1 MGKPPKPLKKPRKDF
16 PLTVHRTGYWVKK
29 IKCGDK
35 YKTHYIGPR
44 WCSASVAEAIWN
56 RDKEALLNG
65 QDPADFYDADNGN
78 GYTLGTL
85 CDDYL
90 AFKHEAKEDGEI
102 TRLTYVG
109 CERACDTLSDFFGR
123 SRRVESFTT
132 GDFDRL
138 RKRIGVKQNGK
149 AAAPVTINNRVRG
162 IKGVFN
168 FAWKA
173 DKIETP
179 VKFGLT
185 FKQVSAKKVRRR
197 QNKQPKKLFSVE
209 HLKAVLDAAN
219 DSPQMRAMVLMGIN
233 CGFGNADVGSLML
246 DAINFKTGW
255 YDSSRSKTETM
266 RRGRLWPET
275 VAAIKVSLWE
285 REEAQARRV
294 ERGSPNTERF
304 EKNKAYV
311 FLTRYGYPWY
321 RDEADN
327 PLSRAFGKLKL
338 TDEFPALGFY
348 CLRHSFA
355 TIGAETGNQI
365 AVDHIMGHT
374 KSDMPSHYRQ
384 RVSDKHLQAVAKHV
398 RKHYKAA
405 LKK

>member
-1 MGKPPKPLKKPRKDF
+1 MGKPPKPLKKPRKNF
-16 PLTVHRTGYWVKK
+16 PLTAHQTGYWVKK
-29 IKCGDK
+29 IKCGGK

-44 WCSASVAEAIWN
+44 YCSASVAEAIWN

-85 CDDYL
+85 SDDL
-90 AFKHEAKEDGEI
+90 KVFKLEAIADEELRTCTLND
-102 TRLTYVG
+102 YM
-109 CERACDTLSDFFGR
+109 RACNRLIDFFGADR
-123 SRRVESFTT
+123 TIESLTT

-138 RKRIGVKQNGK
+138 RKSIGKLKNGK
-149 AAAPVTINNRVRG
+149 PAAPVTINNYMRN
-162 IKGVFN
+162 IKVVLN
-168 FAWKA
+168 YAYKA

-179 VKFGLT
+179 VKFGLKFT
-185 FKQVSAKKVRRR
+185 QVVASKVRKH
-197 QNKQPKKLFSVE
+197 QNKKPKKLFSVE
-209 HLKAVLDAAN
+209 HLKAVLNAAS
-219 DSPQMRAMVLMGIN
+219 DSPQMRAMILLGIN
-233 CGFGNADVGSLML
+233 CGFGNADVGSILFHEI
-246 DAINFKTGW
+246 DFKTGW
-255 YDSSRSKTETM
+255 YDSDRSKTAIM
-266 RRGRLWPET
+266 RRGWLWPET
-275 VAAIKVSLWE
+275 VAAIKVWTYE

-294 ERGSPNTERF
+294 ERGSSNTERF

-321 RDEADN
+321 RDESYN
-327 PLSRAFGKLKL
+327 PLSRAFGKLSIP
-338 TDEFPALGFY
+338 DEFPTLGFY

-355 TIGAETGNQI
+355 TIGAETDSQI

-384 RVSDKHLQAVAKHV
+384 QVNDKHLQAVAKHV

-405 LKK
+405 LKS